1 MINFIELL
9 NKVARVARP
18 AHHEFVPIERMDEKF
33 EETCFD
39 SLDMLMIG
47 MFMGMIY
54 DIDDEIAKDFQPETV
69 QELYTFIELN
79 KKRDPESIEWAL
91 EQIK

>member
-1 MINFIELL
+1 MNFIELL
-9 NKVARVARP
+9 NKVAQVARP
-18 AHHEFVPIERMDEKF
+18 AHHEFIPIESMDEKF

-54 DIDDEIAKDFQPETV
+54 DIPDEISKEFQPETV
-69 QELYTFIELN
+69 DELYDFIQLH
-79 KKRDPESIEWAL
+79 KTRDPESMEWAL

>member
-1 MINFIELL
+1 
-9 NKVARVARP
+9 
-18 AHHEFVPIERMDEKF
+18 MDEKF

-47 MFMGMIY
+47 MYMGMIY
-54 DIDDEIAKDFQPETV
+54 DIDDEISKEFQPETV
-69 QELYTFIELN
+69 DELYDFIQLH
-79 KKRDPESIEWAL
+79 KTRDPESMEWAL

>member
-1 MINFIELL
+1 MDFLELL

-18 AHHEFVPIERMDEKF
+18 AHHEFIPIERMDERF

-47 MFMGMIY
+47 IYMDMVY
-54 DIDDEIAKDFQPETV
+54 DIPEEISKEFWP
-69 QELYTFIELN
+69 F
-79 KKRDPESIEWAL
+79 
-91 EQIK
+91 

>member
-1 MINFIELL
+1 MNFLELL
-9 NKVARVARP
+9 NKGARVARP
-18 AHHEFVPIERMDEKF
+18 AHHEFIPIESMEERF

-47 MFMGMIY
+47 MFMSMIY
-54 DIDDEIAKDFQPETV
+54 DIEDDISKEFQPETV
-69 QELYTFIELN
+69 QELYDFVQLH
-79 KKRDPESIEWAL
+79 KKHDPESIEWAL

>member
-1 MINFIELL
+1 MNFLELL

-18 AHHEFVPIERMDEKF
+18 AHHEFVPIESMDEKF

-47 MFMGMIY
+47 MYMGMIY
-54 DIDDEIAKDFQPETV
+54 DIPDEISKEFQPETV
-69 QELYTFIELN
+69 QQLYDFIQLHKTRDRKSTRLN
-79 KKRDPESIEWAL
+79 SSH
-91 EQIK
+91 

>member
-1 MINFIELL
+1 MNFIELL

-18 AHHEFVPIERMDEKF
+18 AHHEFIPIESMDEKF

-47 MFMGMIY
+47 MYMGMIY
-54 DIDDEIAKDFQPETV
+54 DVPDEISKEFQPETV
-69 QELYTFIELN
+69 QQLYDFVQLHKVRN
-79 KKRDPESIEWAL
+79 PESIEWAL

>member
-1 MINFIELL
+1 MNFIELL

-18 AHHEFVPIERMDEKF
+18 AHHEFVPIEQMDEKF

-54 DIDDEIAKDFQPETV
+54 DIDDEISKEFQPETV
-69 QELYTFIELN
+69 DELYDFIQLH
-79 KKRDPESIEWAL
+79 KTRDPESMEWAL

>member
-1 MINFIELL
+1 MDFLELL

-18 AHHEFVPIERMDEKF
+18 AHHEFIPIERMDERF

-47 MFMGMIY
+47 MFMAMIY
-54 DIDDEIAKDFQPETV
+54 DIADEVAKEFQPETV
-69 QELYTFIELN
+69 QELYDFIQLH
-79 KKRDPESIEWAL
+79 KTRDPVSMEWAL

>member
-1 MINFIELL
+1 MNFIELL

-18 AHHEFVPIERMDEKF
+18 AHHEFIPIESMDEKF

-54 DIDDEIAKDFQPETV
+54 DIDDEISKEFQPETV
-69 QELYTFIELN
+69 DELYDFIQLH
-79 KKRDPESIEWAL
+79 KTRDPESMEWAL

>member
-1 MINFIELL
+1 MNFLELL

-18 AHHEFVPIERMDEKF
+18 AHHEFIPIESMEERF

-47 MFMGMIY
+47 MFMSMIY
-54 DIDDEIAKDFQPETV
+54 DIEDDISKEFQPETV
-69 QELYTFIELN
+69 QELYDFVQLH

>member
-1 MINFIELL
+1 MNFIELL

-18 AHHEFVPIERMDEKF
+18 AHHEFIPIESMDEKF

-47 MFMGMIY
+47 MYMSMIY
-54 DIDDEIAKDFQPETV
+54 DIPDEISKEFQPETV
-69 QELYTFIELN
+69 DELYDFIQLH
-79 KKRDPESIEWAL
+79 KTRDPESMEWAL

>member
-1 MINFIELL
+1 MDFLELL

-18 AHHEFVPIERMDEKF
+18 AHHEFIPIESMEERF

-54 DIDDEIAKDFQPETV
+54 DIDDEISKEFQPEIV
-69 QELYTFIELN
+69 QELYDFIQLH
-79 KKRDPESIEWAL
+79 KTRDPDSMVWAL

>member
-1 MINFIELL
+1 MNFIELL

-18 AHHEFVPIERMDEKF
+18 AHHEFIPIESMDEKF

-47 MFMGMIY
+47 MYMGMIY
-54 DIDDEIAKDFQPETV
+54 DIDDEISKEFQPKTV
-69 QELYTFIELN
+69 DELYDFIQLH
-79 KKRDPESIEWAL
+79 KTRDPESMEWAL

>member
-1 MINFIELL
+1 MIHFIELL

-18 AHHEFVPIERMDEKF
+18 AHHEFVPIEHMSEKF

-47 MFMGMIY
+47 MYMGMIY
-54 DIDDEIAKDFQPETV
+54 DIPDEISKEFQPETV
-69 QELYTFIELN
+69 QQLYDFIQLH
-79 KKRDPESIEWAL
+79 KTRDPESIEWSL

>member
-1 MINFIELL
+1 MNFIELL

-18 AHHEFVPIERMDEKF
+18 AHHEFVPIERMDERF

-47 MFMGMIY
+47 MYMGMIY
-54 DIDDEIAKDFQPETV
+54 DIDDEISKEFQPEIV
-69 QELYTFIELN
+69 QELYDFIQLN
-79 KKRDPESIEWAL
+79 KKHDPVSIEWAL

>member
-1 MINFIELL
+1 MNFLELL

-18 AHHEFVPIERMDEKF
+18 AHHEFIPIESMDERF

-47 MFMGMIY
+47 MYMAMIY
-54 DIDDEIAKDFQPETV
+54 DIEDEISKEFLPETPTSML
-69 QELYTFIELN
+69 EFIN
-79 KKRDPESIEWAL
+79 THKKRDPESIEWAL
-91 EQIK
+91 EMIK

>member
-1 MINFIELL
+1 MTNFIELL

-18 AHHEFVPIERMDEKF
+18 AHHEFIPIESMEEKF

-47 MFMGMIY
+47 MYIGMIY
-54 DIDDEIAKDFQPETV
+54 DIPDELSKDFQPESV
-69 QELYTFIELN
+69 QELHTFIELN
-79 KKRDPESIEWAL
+79 KTRDPESIEWAL

>member
-1 MINFIELL
+1 
-9 NKVARVARP
+9 
-18 AHHEFVPIERMDEKF
+18 MDERF

-39 SLDMLMIG
+39 SLDMLMIS

-54 DIDDEIAKDFQPETV
+54 DIPDEISKEFQPETV
-69 QELYTFIELN
+69 DELYDFIQLH
-79 KKRDPESIEWAL
+79 KTRDPESMEWAL

>member
-1 MINFIELL
+1 MDFLELL

-18 AHHEFVPIERMDEKF
+18 AHHEFIPIESMEEKF

-47 MFMGMIY
+47 MFMSMIY
-54 DIDDEIAKDFQPETV
+54 DIEDDISKEFQPETV
-69 QELYTFIELN
+69 QELYDFVQLH

>member
-1 MINFIELL
+1 MNFLELL

-18 AHHEFVPIERMDEKF
+18 AHHEFIPIESMEERF

-47 MFMGMIY
+47 MFMSMIY
-54 DIDDEIAKDFQPETV
+54 DIEDDISKEFQPETV
-69 QELYTFIELN
+69 QDLYDFVQLH

>member
-1 MINFIELL
+1 MNFIELL

-18 AHHEFVPIERMDEKF
+18 AHHEFIPIESMDEKF

-47 MFMGMIY
+47 MYMGMIY
-54 DIDDEIAKDFQPETV
+54 DIDDEISKEFQPETV
-69 QELYTFIELN
+69 DELYDFIQLH
-79 KKRDPESIEWAL
+79 KTRDPESMEWAL

>member
-1 MINFIELL
+1 MDFLELL

-18 AHHEFVPIERMDEKF
+18 AHHEFIPIERMDERF

-39 SLDMLMIG
+39 SLYMLLIR
-47 MFMGMIY
+47 MFMGRIF
-54 DIDDEIAKDFQPETV
+54 DIPDEIAKEFQPETV
-69 QELYTFIELN
+69 QELYDFIQLH
-79 KKRDPESIEWAL
+79 KTRDPESMEWAL

>member
-1 MINFIELL
+1 MNFIELL

-18 AHHEFVPIERMDEKF
+18 AHHEFVPIESMDEKF

-47 MFMGMIY
+47 MYMGMIY
-54 DIDDEIAKDFQPETV
+54 DIDDEISKEFQPETV
-69 QELYTFIELN
+69 DELYDFIQLH
-79 KKRDPESIEWAL
+79 KTRDPESMEWAL

>member
-1 MINFIELL
+1 
-9 NKVARVARP
+9 
-18 AHHEFVPIERMDEKF
+18 MDERF

-54 DIDDEIAKDFQPETV
+54 DIDDEISKEFQPETV
-69 QELYTFIELN
+69 QELYDFIQLN
-79 KKRDPESIEWAL
+79 KKHDPESIEWAL

>member
-1 MINFIELL
+1 MNFIELL

-18 AHHEFVPIERMDEKF
+18 AHHKFAPIERMDEKF

-47 MFMGMIY
+47 MYMGMIY
-54 DIDDEIAKDFQPETV
+54 DIPDEISKEFQPETV
-69 QELYTFIELN
+69 QELYDFIQIH
-79 KKRDPESIEWAL
+79 KTHDPESIEWAL

>member
-1 MINFIELL
+1 MNNFIELL

-18 AHHEFVPIERMDEKF
+18 AHHEFAPIERMDEKF

-69 QELYTFIELN
+69 QELHTFIELN

>member
-1 MINFIELL
+1 MNFIELL

-18 AHHEFVPIERMDEKF
+18 AHHEFIPIESMDERF

-47 MFMGMIY
+47 MYMGMIY
-54 DIDDEIAKDFQPETV
+54 DIDDEISKEFQPETV
-69 QELYTFIELN
+69 DELYDFIQLH
-79 KKRDPESIEWAL
+79 KTRDPESMEWAL

>member
-1 MINFIELL
+1 MNFIELL

-18 AHHEFVPIERMDEKF
+18 AHHEFIPIESMDEKF

-47 MFMGMIY
+47 MYMGMIY
-54 DIDDEIAKDFQPETV
+54 DIDDEISKEFQPETV
-69 QELYTFIELN
+69 NELYNFIQLH
-79 KKRDPESIEWAL
+79 KTRDPESMEWAL

>member
-1 MINFIELL
+1 MNFLELL

-18 AHHEFVPIERMDEKF
+18 AHHEFIPIENMDERF

-47 MFMGMIY
+47 MYMAMIY
-54 DIDDEIAKDFQPETV
+54 DIEDEISKEFLPETPTSML
-69 QELYTFIELN
+69 EFIN
-79 KKRDPESIEWAL
+79 THKKRDPESIEWAL
-91 EQIK
+91 EMIK